1 MVVSS
6 SLTQS
11 NYPIQKII
19 NGDTFVV
26 LTKKQADDINTI
38 FESQKSKI
46 AFYRREIK
54 LKDSL
59 LEFVRTD
66 TIIDSIIDTEF
77 TQRLDL
83 VETWVFETAIDGAW
97 IYYSYEDSSIYAVD
111 LSHYYVRKDD
121 LTGDLMFYRA
131 DKPFD
136 TDKKEAPRRNWSN
149 EIIKPKRPK
158 VTKAQL

>member
-19 NGDTFVV
+19 DGDTFVV
-26 LTKKQADDINTI
+26 LKKKQADEINSI

-46 AFYRREIK
+46 AFYRKEIK
-54 LKDSL
+54 IKDSL
-59 LEFVRTD
+59 LKLDNTD
-66 TIIDSIIDTEF
+66 TIIDTQF

-83 VETWVFETAIDGAW
+83 LENWLYYASMDGAW
-97 IYYSYEDSSIYAVD
+97 IYYSYEDSSVYSVD

-121 LTGDLMFYRA
+121 TTGDLFFYRT
-131 DKPFD
+131 DEPFD
-136 TDKKEAPRRNWSN
+136 KENKEAPKTNWN
-149 EIIKPKRPK
+149 TDIIKPKRPK
-158 VTKAQL
+158 VTKAPL

>member
-11 NYPIQKII
+11 NYPIQKVID
-19 NGDTFVV
+19 GDTFVV

-38 FESQKSKI
+38 FESQKLKI
-46 AFYRREIK
+46 SFYRKEIK

-59 LEFVRTD
+59 LEFARD
-66 TIIDSIIDTEF
+66 TIIDSIIDNTF

-83 VETWVFETAIDGAW
+83 IEHWIFETATDGAW
-97 IYYSYEDSSIYAVD
+97 IYYSYADSSVYAVD
-111 LSHYYVRKDD
+111 LSHYYVRKDN
-121 LTGDLMFYRA
+121 LTGDLMFYRTEE
-131 DKPFD
+131 PFD
-136 TDKKEAPRRNWSN
+136 RDKKEYPRKHWNT

-158 VTKAQL
+158 VTKAPL

>member
-11 NYPIQKII
+11 NYPIQKVI

-46 AFYRREIK
+46 AFYKREVK

-59 LEFVRTD
+59 LEFARD
-66 TIIDSIIDTEF
+66 TIVDSIIDTQF

-83 VETWVFETAIDGAW
+83 IEHWLFETSIDGAW
-97 IYYSYEDSSIYAVD
+97 IYYSYEDSSVYAVD
-111 LSHYYVRKDD
+111 LSNYFVRKDN

-136 TDKKEAPRRNWSN
+136 TDKRESPRKNWSN

-158 VTKAQL
+158 VTKAPL

>member
-11 NYPIQKII
+11 NYPIQKVID
-19 NGDTFVV
+19 GDTFVV

-38 FESQKSKI
+38 FESQKYKI

-54 LKDSL
+54 FKDSL
-59 LEFVRTD
+59 LEFARD
-66 TIIDSIIDTEF
+66 TIVDSIIDTQF

-83 VETWVFETAIDGAW
+83 IEHWLFETSIDGAW

-121 LTGDLMFYRA
+121 LTGDLMFYRS
-131 DKPFD
+131 DEPFN
-136 TDKKEAPRRNWSN
+136 TEKKEAPKRNWSN

-158 VTKAQL
+158 VIKAPL

>member
-11 NYPIQKII
+11 NYPIQKVID
-19 NGDTFVV
+19 GDTFVV

-59 LEFVRTD
+59 LEFIHSD
-66 TIIDSIIDTEF
+66 TIIDSIIDTQF

-83 VETWVFETAIDGAW
+83 IEHWIFETAIDGAW

-121 LTGDLMFYRA
+121 LTGDLMFYRT
-131 DKPFD
+131 DTPFD
-136 TDKKEAPRRNWSN
+136 TDKREAPKRNWN
-149 EIIKPKRPK
+149 TDIIKPKRPK
-158 VTKAQL
+158 VTKAPL